1 MGNETK
7 IKLLDLIMC
16 LSDAM
21 DFIDPAVVSHHK
33 QVAYIAYSIG
43 TEMGLSLAQ
52 QNELLLAGALHDIG
66 AFSLK
71 ERKDILQFEIDNP
84 SRHAEAGYALLKLFE
99 PLSSVAS
106 IIRFH
111 HISWDQA
118 KRAEFK
124 KQRVPVASHIVHL
137 ADRVA
142 ILINKKQEVLGQVS
156 GIRERIKDKSGTMFM
171 PQIVDAFMNSSSKE
185 YLWLDIVSPS
195 IHSILSH
202 KLKGSSFELASED
215 MIGFSKLFSRIIDFK
230 SPFTATHSSGVAVSA
245 ELLARLSGFTESD
258 CRMMRIAGYLHDLG
272 KLAVPVEI
280 LNKPAKLKESE
291 FNVIR
296 HHTFYTFRI
305 LETIPSLKVIN
316 KWASFHHERLNGS
329 GYPFHLKKKNLPIGS
344 QIMAVADVF
353 TAITENRPYRAGM
366 TRGNALSVLDTMAN
380 DSALNKEII
389 AVLKANYNEIDS
401 ARMFAQASATREYK
415 GVDKKIREFK

>member
-1 MGNETK
+1 M
-7 IKLLDLIMC
+7 
-16 LSDAM
+16 
-21 DFIDPAVVSHHK
+21 SH
-33 QVAYIAYSIG
+33 
-43 TEMGLSLAQ
+43 
-52 QNELLLAGALHDIG
+52 
-66 AFSLK
+66 
-71 ERKDILQFEIDNP
+71 
-84 SRHAEAGYALLKLFE
+84 
-99 PLSSVAS
+99 
-106 IIRFH
+106 
-111 HISWDQA
+111 
-118 KRAEFK
+118 
-124 KQRVPVASHIVHL
+124 
-137 ADRVA
+137 
-142 ILINKKQEVLGQVS
+142 KKQEVLGQVS

-245 ELLARLSGFTESD
+245 ELLAKLSGFTESD

-329 GYPFHLKKKNLPIGS
+329 GYPFHLKEKNLPIGS

-401 ARMFAQASATREYK
+401 ARMFAQASATQEYK
-415 GVDKKIREFK
+415 GVDKKIRKFK